1 MEDRERE
8 KAAAL
13 EQQQTV
19 PADMEEISLREILEV
34 ILERKFFIILLVIL
48 CVAAS
53 FIFTRFFQVSSYA
66 TATVAMRFPQV
77 EDGLYPS
84 ERPFSP
90 SDIISTN
97 ILSRVIE
104 ELGLRDAGLNS
115 SELREIVTVETL
127 YAPDEE
133 GELTE
138 PRYEYRLRVGEDE
151 QLSPREQRRIV
162 SSIVA
167 NYRDANREEFIE
179 TPVFPRFA
187 LEQEELLEMDY
198 PFIVAGLR
206 SYKDLLA
213 EAALE
218 MSEVTDDFRSSRYG
232 LTFKD
237 ISQRLETLEKAEFQ
251 DIDSLIT
258 HYQLVRD
265 HEMALMRYREMIRE
279 LEQEER
285 MLEGQAGYARDLLVE
300 ETRGLRRGVLPA
312 DFPLDFPLALENEEE
327 VLPEEEDLDLFKI
340 LFEDNFFR
348 HLLDVSVETGVSAID
363 KKTRKEYLQRQMQRL
378 EEAPPG
384 EEREEL
390 LDRADRM
397 LEDYVVNLDRISG
410 ELNHMMLEFYQ
421 DRPKEMIAYVVPPHR
436 VTESGNL
443 MLNTAVA
450 GVLGLMLGIF
460 GAFFQHYWKATS
472 KKKED

>member
-115 SELREIVTVETL
+115 SELREIVAVETL

-162 SSIVA
+162 SSIVG

-218 MSEVTDDFRSSRYG
+218 MSEVTEDFRSSRYG

>member
-115 SELREIVTVETL
+115 SELREIVAVETL

-384 EEREEL
+384 EERVEL